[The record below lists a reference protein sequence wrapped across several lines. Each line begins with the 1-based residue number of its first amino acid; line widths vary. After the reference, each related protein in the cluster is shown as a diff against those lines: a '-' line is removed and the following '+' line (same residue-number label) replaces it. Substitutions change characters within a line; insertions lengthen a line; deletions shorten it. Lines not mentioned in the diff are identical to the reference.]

1 MMASFKK
8 ASTSIL
14 LVLFGFL
21 LVPKEAYAYIDPAT
35 GSYITQIILAVVIGG
50 LFVIK
55 QYLVRIKEFI
65 RNLSSR
71 GKKLE

>member
-1 MMASFKK
+1 MMASLKK
-8 ASTSIL
+8 ALTSIL
-14 LVLFGFL
+14 LVLLGFL